1 MLCALQPGR
10 LSEGDHGPGDFG
22 IRFRAWLSRRGTPA
36 RTSTCQM
43 VLWSRPTFAPMRRM
57 DQPDS
62 HSAITVATSVSV
74 RGCRRIVASCSRSNR
89 STVPCP
95 G

>member
-1 MLCALQPGR
+1 
-10 LSEGDHGPGDFG
+10 
-22 IRFRAWLSRRGTPA
+22 
-36 RTSTCQM
+36 M

-62 HSAITVATSVSV
+62 YSAITVATSVSV

-89 STVPCP
+89 STVPLP
-95 G
+95 RLYWLVRLVDGVPAS